1 MREKSTT
8 RKRVSLLAV
17 LAFGWFGMFL
27 MQWYLTTRSTIET
40 IPYSRFEELV
50 AQGVVTDVVVG
61 KETIEGKLKDKLA
74 DGKSALVTAR
84 VDMPLA
90 EKLASKGI
98 SVTGAPSDGWFGN
111 VVSWV
116 VPLILLYGF
125 WYVMAGRLGDR
136 QGVGSRHGHRNVSRQ
151 SLCRERHQ
159 SHVRGRGGCR
169 RGEGRGRRV
178 PRRIRNSCG
187 CARRVPPWYSA
198 DWRAP

>member
-1 MREKSTT
+1 
-8 RKRVSLLAV
+8 
-17 LAFGWFGMFL
+17 MFL

-90 EKLASKGI
+90 EKLASNGI

-116 VPLILLYGF
+116 VPLI
-125 WYVMAGRLGDR
+125 AGE
-136 QGVGSRHGHRNVSRQ
+136 S
-151 SLCRERHQ
+151 
-159 SHVRGRGGCR
+159 
-169 RGEGRGRRV
+169 
-178 PRRIRNSCG
+178 
-187 CARRVPPWYSA
+187 
-198 DWRAP
+198 

>member
-116 VPLILLYGF
+116 VPLI
-125 WYVMAGRLGDR
+125 AGE
-136 QGVGSRHGHRNVSRQ
+136 S
-151 SLCRERHQ
+151 
-159 SHVRGRGGCR
+159 
-169 RGEGRGRRV
+169 
-178 PRRIRNSCG
+178 
-187 CARRVPPWYSA
+187 
-198 DWRAP
+198 